1 MLPVHFAPLQGFT
14 DSAYRR
20 AHAKFAGGIAAYY
33 TPFLRLEKGKAR
45 AKDLNDLLEDK
56 SRGEAAGYRLIP
68 QIIAKNAEEFCRLVE
83 CLLQNGF
90 REINLNMGCPFPK
103 QTLAGRGAG
112 ILERPEKV
120 QEIFQEIGR
129 YAPEVQFSIKLRTGM
144 NSPSEIFR
152 LLSLF
157 NSAPLSHIVLHPRLG
172 VQQYRGELDMDS
184 FRRFYEACAHP
195 LLFNGDIVS
204 SSQIDKLES
213 EFPRLA
219 GVMIGR
225 GLLQR
230 PTLAR
235 ESAIKKKLAPIPTLL
250 QIHTA
255 VFNDYR
261 AKWQNPQQLLDKIRP
276 FWTFADLP
284 HKLAKAIRKARS
296 LPQYQNAIFQLAAT

>member
-120 QEIFQEIGR
+120 Q
-129 YAPEVQFSIKLRTGM
+129 
-144 NSPSEIFR
+144 
-152 LLSLF
+152 
-157 NSAPLSHIVLHPRLG
+157 
-172 VQQYRGELDMDS
+172 
-184 FRRFYEACAHP
+184 
-195 LLFNGDIVS
+195 
-204 SSQIDKLES
+204 
-213 EFPRLA
+213 
-219 GVMIGR
+219 
-225 GLLQR
+225 
-230 PTLAR
+230 
-235 ESAIKKKLAPIPTLL
+235 
-250 QIHTA
+250 
-255 VFNDYR
+255 
-261 AKWQNPQQLLDKIRP
+261 
-276 FWTFADLP
+276 
-284 HKLAKAIRKARS
+284 
-296 LPQYQNAIFQLAAT
+296 